1 MNCIKKLFIPDY
13 QNIEDAK
20 VRLRYGVVAGIFGI
34 FSNLFLFAL
43 KIIIGLVGNS
53 ITILAEAINNLS
65 DAGSSVVT
73 VFGFKMSARPAD
85 KEHPYGHAR
94 YEYITGF
101 FVAFIVLAIGVM
113 LGKSSVEKILH
124 PETVT
129 ITIFTYLVLIVA
141 ILMKFWQMAIYVNF
155 GKTISSEALRAS
167 GIDSRNDII
176 STVSV
181 LIATI
186 VMDVTE
192 LNIDGYMGLAVSIF
206 IVISAI
212 KLIKDTIDPLLGTL
226 PDAALVEKIRSKI
239 LSYEGV
245 LGIHDLM
252 IHCYGASQ
260 CFAIVHVE
268 VSASAN
274 AMASHDL
281 MDNIERD
288 FHEHLGINLSI
299 HMDPVEVDNPQVLAL
314 RGKAAAVLHQIDERL
329 TLHDFRVVQGTTHT
343 NVLFDVVVPFEVRV
357 EKEDILT
364 ALDASFNTE
373 EKMYYFIIQ
382 LDRGYV

>member
-141 ILMKFWQMAIYVNF
+141 ILMKLWQMAIYVNF